1 MVKNKEQKM
10 SRMSDQMI
18 DAKLQDEIRRGQH
31 SFEAIARIYNVPR
44 QWVDLALEEVLEQ
57 YRFED
62 WDQGDIFLNEPYA
75 DE

>member
-1 MVKNKEQKM
+1 M
-10 SRMSDQMI
+10 SRMSDIMI

-44 QWVDLALEEVLEQ
+44 QWVDLALDEVLEQ
-57 YRFED
+57 DRLDDRD
-62 WDQGDIFLNEPYA
+62 WGDIFLNDPYA

>member
-1 MVKNKEQKM
+1 M

-44 QWVDLALEEVLEQ
+44 QWVDLALDEVLEQ
-57 YRFED
+57 DRLD
-62 WDQGDIFLNEPYA
+62 DRDQGDIFLNDPYA